1 MKKAFCMVFVLLVAL
16 VMALVFV
23 GAASAADE
31 VAADA
36 TGLDWSMIVSGALA
50 IITSAVAL
58 WFKITN
64 SKLAKT
70 VLGLAETAKE
80 ITDSIVSSN
89 DTTDETLTKGTQGKA
104 ATLVQE
110 AAKLAPKT

>member
-1 MKKAFCMVFVLLVAL
+1 MVLVLLVAL
-16 VMALVFV
+16 SMALVFV

-36 TGLDWSMIVSGALA
+36 TGLDWSAIASAALTVLVGALG
-50 IITSAVAL
+50 L
-58 WFKITN
+58 WFKITK
-64 SKLAKT
+64 SKQAKT

-80 ITDSIVSSN
+80 IIDSIASPN
-89 DTTDETLTKGTQGKA
+89 NTQTEIAAKGTQLKA

-110 AAKLAPKT
+110 AAKIAPKT